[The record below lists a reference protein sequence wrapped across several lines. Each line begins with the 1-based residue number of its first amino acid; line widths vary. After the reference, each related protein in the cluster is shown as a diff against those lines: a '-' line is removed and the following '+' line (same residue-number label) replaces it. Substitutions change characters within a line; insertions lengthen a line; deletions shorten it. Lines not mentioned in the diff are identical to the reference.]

1 MERMIILFEAIILPI
16 FIFFIILSDYCKEKL
31 GVRTFNVIYCIM
43 VILSMIYILF
53 NVIIIWRR

>member
-1 MERMIILFEAIILPI
+1 MERMIILFEAIMLPI

-31 GVRTFNVIYCIM
+31 GVRAFNIIYCIM

>member
-16 FIFFIILSDYCKEKL
+16 FIFFTLLSDYCKEKL
-31 GVRTFNVIYCIM
+31 GIKVFNIIWCIM
-43 VILSMIYILF
+43 VILSIVYILF

>member
-1 MERMIILFEAIILPI
+1 MERMIILFEAIMLPI
-16 FIFFIILSDYCKEKL
+16 FIFFTFLSDYWKENL
-31 GVRTFNVIYCIM
+31 GIKVFNIIWCIM

>member
-1 MERMIILFEAIILPI
+1 MERMIILFEAIMLLI
-16 FIFFIILSDYCKEKL
+16 FMFFTLLSDYCREKL
-31 GVRTFNVIYCIM
+31 GVKAFNIIWCIM